1 MTPTR
6 FARDK
11 HFPKGW
17 EASQSQFLEL
27 FHRYGYIRKP
37 LDGGTWLSANEKW
50 KLTDTEILKAAA
62 CAHTNFF
69 IGCRSGKTT
78 RFAVLDIDAKS
89 KYHSKR
95 QLARLLS
102 VLEKAGLTRSSLYRS
117 SYSGGWHL
125 YIFFDMQVSS
135 SELRR
140 LLVKLLTLNDF
151 EIAKGTLEVF
161 PNRSESTLGMG
172 LRLPLQPGFA
182 WLDKNDL
189 EVQYERAQLSATK
202 ALELFLD
209 ALDSDAIS
217 FYSYRQFKE
226 HVQNLDLRKEKARKH
241 GERSDNV
248 VPLRPNNLPPAE
260 FGDFVAGVFRKLP
273 PGIIADNWYKGRSF
287 HLNGLT
293 AQSQRA
299 EAIICVGHY
308 FFYGDPSRDLPALGY
323 GYEQER
329 EWALQEFL
337 ASRHNGQSKD
347 INDGRP
353 DALQQVARAAHWSPP
368 HRKDNPGLKYT
379 PERPVSWIRENQ
391 NRKAGAR
398 QRIQQALDE
407 LRKEQRAFTTVELQ
421 QAAQC
426 SRETLYNHQDIWR
439 ATYEDRKNYSDL
451 AVGFFANCTDEYNDA
466 VGADSSQI
474 KPPTASL
481 SENMPPGRR
490 AARQIASEIAMRNQ
504 RDIQRAQRKTED
516 KEEQRDKTWR
526 EQVAAYTSSRPQSL
540 RVENLKL
547 FIVVLVRLLSLSP
560 THEDQLVLQGHINE
574 FRLELDRRSRGPTA
588 GADYG

>member
-1 MTPTR
+1 M
-6 FARDK
+6 
-11 HFPKGW
+11 
-17 EASQSQFLEL
+17 
-27 FHRYGYIRKP
+27 
-37 LDGGTWLSANEKW
+37 SAESNW
-50 KLTDTEILKAAA
+50 KLTDSEILKAVA
-62 CAHTNFF
+62 CAHTKF
-69 IGCRSGKTT
+69 IGCRSGKIT

-89 KYHSKR
+89 KYHSKH
-95 QLARLLS
+95 QLDRLLR

-125 YIFFDMQVSS
+125 YVFFENPVNSA
-135 SELRR
+135 ELRR
-140 LLVKLLTLNDF
+140 LLIKLLSINDF
-151 EIAKGTLEVF
+151 VIAKGTLEVF
-161 PNRSESTLGMG
+161 PNRSDSSLGMG

-189 EVQYERAQLSATK
+189 EVQYERAELSATK
-202 ALELFLD
+202 ALEFFID
-209 ALDSDAIS
+209 ALESDAIS

-226 HVQNLDLRKEKARKH
+226 HVQNLDLRKAKAKKH
-241 GERSDNV
+241 GESANNV
-248 VPLRPNNLPPAE
+248 LPIRPNNHPPAE
-260 FGDFVAGVFRKLP
+260 FGELVSAVFRKLP

-287 HLNGLT
+287 HMNGLT

-337 ASRHNGQSKD
+337 STRHNGQSKD

-368 HRKDNPGLKYT
+368 HRKDNPGLKYS
-379 PERPVSWIRENQ
+379 PERPVSWVRENQ

-398 QRIQQALDE
+398 QRIQEALDA

-421 QAAQC
+421 QAAKC

-439 ATYEDRKNYSDL
+439 ATYDDRKDYRDL
-451 AVGFFANCTDEYNDA
+451 AAGFFANCTDEYNDA
-466 VGADSSQI
+466 VGADSPQI
-474 KPPTASL
+474 KPPAASL
-481 SENMPPGRR
+481 LENMPPGRR
-490 AARQIASEIAMRNQ
+490 AAQQIAFEITMRGQ
-504 RDIQRAQRKTED
+504 RDIQRARKKTED
-516 KEEQRDKTWR
+516 MAEKRDKTWR
-526 EQVAAYTSSRPQSL
+526 DQVASYTSSPPQSL
-540 RVENLKL
+540 AVEKLKL
-547 FIVVLVRLLSLSP
+547 FIVVLIRLLSLAP
-560 THEDQLVLQGHINE
+560 TEEDQLALQSHINE
-574 FRLELDRRSRGPTA
+574 FRLDLDRRSTGPTA